1 MTLTI
6 AEILHIRKVALGAA
20 VRPELNSAMT
30 AAQQAKLDEIN
41 ALLIEIG
48 EPTLDEELDATIL
61 ELTEIRDRE

>member
-1 MTLTI
+1 MTITLS
-6 AEILHIRKVALGAA
+6 EILHIRQVASGEA
-20 VRPELNSAMT
+20 VRSDVAALMT